1 MDDTLIQVKNLQIS
15 FKYDGVMTPVIR
27 GVSFDI
33 KRGETLG
40 MVGESG
46 SGKSVTSR
54 EIMRLIAT
62 PPARIDSG
70 EILFDGRD
78 ILKMSDDEL
87 RSIRGN
93 RISMIFQEPM
103 TSLNPVYTCGDQIME
118 VIRLHKGVSKKEA
131 RQMAIE
137 MLREVGVQ
145 SPETR
150 VDCYPHELSGGMR
163 QRVMIA
169 MALSCSPTLLIS
181 DEPTTA
187 LDPTIQAQILQLIK
201 DMKKKLNMSVLFI
214 THDLGVVAQNCDRV
228 VVMYA
233 GKIVE
238 VAEVCELFDH
248 PAHPYTQGLI
258 MSIPKMSS
266 DVEELY
272 SIDGSIPSFGSLPGG
287 CTFGPRCPYFTEE
300 CTKSEPVLK
309 DIGAISVPATGAA
322 AALFERR
329 RHHV

>member
-70 EILFDGRD
+70 EILFEGRN

-118 VIRLHKGVSKKEA
+118 VIRLHQGVSKKEA
-131 RQMAIE
+131 RPMAIQ
-137 MLREVGVQ
+137 MLSEVGVQ

-238 VAEVCELFDH
+238 VAEVCEPFDH
-248 PAHPYTQGLI
+248 PAHPYTQRLI

-272 SIDGSIPSFGSLPGG
+272 SIDGSIPSFGSLPSG

-309 DIGAISVPATGAA
+309 DIGGGHLCARH
-322 AALFERR
+322 RR
-329 RHHV
+329 SSGTL

>member
-1 MDDTLIQVKNLQIS
+1 MDDTLIKVKNLQIS

-309 DIGAISVPATGAA
+309 DIGGGHLCACH
-322 AALFERR
+322 RR
-329 RHHV
+329 SSGTL

>member
-40 MVGESG
+40 IVGESG

-70 EILFDGRD
+70 EILFEGRD

-272 SIDGSIPSFGSLPGG
+272 SIDGSIPSFGSLPSG

-309 DIGAISVPATGAA
+309 DIGGGHLCACH
-322 AALFERR
+322 RR
-329 RHHV
+329 SRGTL

>member
-309 DIGAISVPATGAA
+309 DIGGGHLCTCH
-322 AALFERR
+322 RR
-329 RHHV
+329 SSGTL

>member
-54 EIMRLIAT
+54 EIMRLIAA

-70 EILFDGRD
+70 EIIFEGRD
-78 ILKMSDDEL
+78 ILKMSDAEL

-103 TSLNPVYTCGDQIME
+103 TSLNPVYTCGNQIME

-131 RQMAIE
+131 RQMAIDI
-137 MLREVGVQ
+137 LRDVGVQ

-169 MALSCSPTLLIS
+169 MALACSPTLLIS

-228 VVMYA
+228 AVMYA

-266 DVEELY
+266 EVEELY
-272 SIDGSIPSFGSLPGG
+272 SIDGSIPSFGALPSG
-287 CTFGPRCPYFTEE
+287 CAFGPRCPYFTEA
-300 CTKSEPVLK
+300 CAKSVPELK
-309 DIGAISVPATGAA
+309 DVGAGHLCACHRRSSGA
-322 AALFERR
+322 L
-329 RHHV
+329 

>member
-70 EILFDGRD
+70 EILFEGRD

-300 CTKSEPVLK
+300 CTTSEPVLK
-309 DIGAISVPATGAA
+309 DIGGGHLCACH
-322 AALFERR
+322 RR
-329 RHHV
+329 SSGTL

>member
-70 EILFDGRD
+70 EILFEGRD

-238 VAEVCELFDH
+238 VAEGCERFDH

-309 DIGAISVPATGAA
+309 DIGGGHLCACH
-322 AALFERR
+322 RR
-329 RHHV
+329 SSGTL

>member
-70 EILFDGRD
+70 EILFEGRD

-272 SIDGSIPSFGSLPGG
+272 SIDGSIPSFGSLPVG

-309 DIGAISVPATGAA
+309 DIGGGHLCACH
-322 AALFERR
+322 RR
-329 RHHV
+329 SSGTL

>member
-70 EILFDGRD
+70 EILFEGRD

-169 MALSCSPTLLIS
+169 LALSCSPTLLIS

-309 DIGAISVPATGAA
+309 DIGGGHLCACH
-322 AALFERR
+322 RR
-329 RHHV
+329 SSGTL

>member
-70 EILFDGRD
+70 EILFEGRD

-103 TSLNPVYTCGDQIME
+103 TSLNPVYTCGNQIME

-309 DIGAISVPATGAA
+309 DIGGGHLCACH
-322 AALFERR
+322 RR
-329 RHHV
+329 SSGTL

>member
-70 EILFDGRD
+70 EILFEGRD

-145 SPETR
+145 SPENR

-309 DIGAISVPATGAA
+309 DIGGGHLCACH
-322 AALFERR
+322 RR
-329 RHHV
+329 SSGTL

>member
-145 SPETR
+145 SPESR

-309 DIGAISVPATGAA
+309 DIGGGHLCACH
-322 AALFERR
+322 RR
-329 RHHV
+329 SSGTL

>member
-70 EILFDGRD
+70 EILFEGRD

-118 VIRLHKGVSKKEA
+118 VILLHKGVSKKEA

-309 DIGAISVPATGAA
+309 DIGGGHLCACHRRSSGA
-322 AALFERR
+322 L
-329 RHHV
+329 

>member
-70 EILFDGRD
+70 EILFEGRD

-181 DEPTTA
+181 EEPTTA

-272 SIDGSIPSFGSLPGG
+272 SIDGSIPSFGSLPSG

-309 DIGAISVPATGAA
+309 DIGGGHLCACH
-322 AALFERR
+322 RR
-329 RHHV
+329 SSGTL

>member
-1 MDDTLIQVKNLQIS
+1 MALLEMQDLKTFFTTK
-15 FKYDGVMTPVIR
+15 R
-27 GVSFDI
+27 GVVKAVNGVSY
-33 KRGETLG
+33 KVEAGKTLG
-40 MVGESG
+40 VVGESG

-272 SIDGSIPSFGSLPGG
+272 SIDGSIPSFGSLPSG

-309 DIGAISVPATGAA
+309 DIGGGHLCACH
-322 AALFERR
+322 RR
-329 RHHV
+329 SSGTL

>member
-70 EILFDGRD
+70 EILFEGRD

-248 PAHPYTQGLI
+248 PAYPYTQGLI

-272 SIDGSIPSFGSLPGG
+272 SIDGSIPSFGSLPSG

-309 DIGAISVPATGAA
+309 DIGGGHLCACH
-322 AALFERR
+322 RR
-329 RHHV
+329 SSGTL

>member
-54 EIMRLIAT
+54 EIMGLIAT

-70 EILFDGRD
+70 EILFEGRD

-309 DIGAISVPATGAA
+309 DIGGGHLCACH
-322 AALFERR
+322 RR
-329 RHHV
+329 SSGTL

>member
-54 EIMRLIAT
+54 EIMRLIAM

-70 EILFDGRD
+70 EILFEGRD

-272 SIDGSIPSFGSLPGG
+272 SIDGSIPSFGSLPSG

-309 DIGAISVPATGAA
+309 DIGGGHLCACH
-322 AALFERR
+322 RR
-329 RHHV
+329 SSGTL

>member
-1 MDDTLIQVKNLQIS
+1 
-15 FKYDGVMTPVIR
+15 MTPVIR

-54 EIMRLIAT
+54 EIMRLIAA

-70 EILFDGRD
+70 EILFEGRD
-78 ILKMSDDEL
+78 ILKMSDAEL

-103 TSLNPVYTCGDQIME
+103 TSLNPVYTCGNQIME

-131 RQMAIE
+131 RQMAIDI
-137 MLREVGVQ
+137 LRDVGVQ

-169 MALSCSPTLLIS
+169 MALACSPTLLIS

-228 VVMYA
+228 AVMYA

-266 DVEELY
+266 EVEELY
-272 SIDGSIPSFGSLPGG
+272 SIDGSIPASA
-287 CTFGPRCPYFTEE
+287 RCPAAAPLVPGAPTSPRPAQSR
-300 CTKSEPVLK
+300 CRSSKTSET
-309 DIGAISVPATGAA
+309 AISAPATGAA
-322 AALFERR
+322 AALCERR
-329 RHHV
+329 R

>member
-27 GVSFDI
+27 GASFDI

-70 EILFDGRD
+70 EILFEGRD

-248 PAHPYTQGLI
+248 TAHPYTQGLI

-309 DIGAISVPATGAA
+309 DIGGGHLCACH
-322 AALFERR
+322 RR
-329 RHHV
+329 SSGTL

>member
-70 EILFDGRD
+70 EILFEGRD

-169 MALSCSPTLLIS
+169 MALSCSPALLIA

-309 DIGAISVPATGAA
+309 DIGGGHLCACH
-322 AALFERR
+322 RR
-329 RHHV
+329 SSGTL

>member
-70 EILFDGRD
+70 EILFEGRD

-272 SIDGSIPSFGSLPGG
+272 FIDGSIPSFGSLPGG

-309 DIGAISVPATGAA
+309 DIGGGHLCACH
-322 AALFERR
+322 RR
-329 RHHV
+329 SSGTL

>member
-70 EILFDGRD
+70 EILFEGRD

-248 PAHPYTQGLI
+248 PAHPYAQGLI

-309 DIGAISVPATGAA
+309 DIGGGHLCACH
-322 AALFERR
+322 RR
-329 RHHV
+329 SSGTL

>member
-272 SIDGSIPSFGSLPGG
+272 SIDGSIPSFGSLPSG

-300 CTKSEPVLK
+300 RTKYEPVLK
-309 DIGAISVPATGAA
+309 DIGGGHLCACH
-322 AALFERR
+322 RR
-329 RHHV
+329 SSGTL

>member
-62 PPARIDSG
+62 PPARIDSW
-70 EILFDGRD
+70 EILFEGRD

-187 LDPTIQAQILQLIK
+187 LAPTIQAQILQLIK

-309 DIGAISVPATGAA
+309 DIGGGHLCACH
-322 AALFERR
+322 RR
-329 RHHV
+329 SSGTL

>member
-272 SIDGSIPSFGSLPGG
+272 SIDGSIPSFGSLPSG

-309 DIGAISVPATGAA
+309 DIGGGHLCTCH
-322 AALFERR
+322 RR
-329 RHHV
+329 SSGTL

>member
-54 EIMRLIAT
+54 EIMRLIAA

-70 EILFDGRD
+70 EILFEGRD
-78 ILKMSDDEL
+78 ILKMSGAEL

-103 TSLNPVYTCGDQIME
+103 TSLNPVYTCGNQIME

-131 RQMAIE
+131 RQMAIDI
-137 MLREVGVQ
+137 LRDVGVQ

-169 MALSCSPTLLIS
+169 MALACSPTLLIS

-228 VVMYA
+228 AVMYA

-266 DVEELY
+266 EVEELY
-272 SIDGSIPSFGSLPGG
+272 SIDGSIPSFGALPSG
-287 CTFGPRCPYFTEE
+287 CAFGPRCPYFTEA
-300 CTKSEPVLK
+300 CAKSVPELK
-309 DIGAISVPATGAA
+309 DVGDGHLCACHRRSSGA
-322 AALFERR
+322 L
-329 RHHV
+329 

>member
-70 EILFDGRD
+70 EILFEGRD

-238 VAEVCELFDH
+238 VADVCELFDH

-309 DIGAISVPATGAA
+309 DIGGGHLCACH
-322 AALFERR
+322 RR
-329 RHHV
+329 SSGTL

>member
-1 MDDTLIQVKNLQIS
+1 MDNTLIQVKNLQIS

-27 GVSFDI
+27 GASFDI

-70 EILFDGRD
+70 EILFEGRD

-309 DIGAISVPATGAA
+309 DIGGGHLCACH
-322 AALFERR
+322 RR
-329 RHHV
+329 SSGTL

>member
-54 EIMRLIAT
+54 EIMRLIAA

-70 EILFDGRD
+70 EIIFEGRD
-78 ILKMSDDEL
+78 ILKMSDTEL

-103 TSLNPVYTCGDQIME
+103 TSLNPVYTCGNQIME
-118 VIRLHKGVSKKEA
+118 VIRLHKGVGKKEA
-131 RQMAIE
+131 RQMAIDI
-137 MLREVGVQ
+137 LRDVGVQ

-169 MALSCSPTLLIS
+169 MALACSPTLLIS

-228 VVMYA
+228 AVMYA

-266 DVEELY
+266 EVEELY
-272 SIDGSIPSFGSLPGG
+272 SIDGSIPSFGALPSG
-287 CTFGPRCPYFTEE
+287 CAFGPRCPYFTES
-300 CTKSEPVLK
+300 CAKSVPELK
-309 DIGAISVPATGAA
+309 DVGDGHLCACHRRSSGA
-322 AALFERR
+322 L
-329 RHHV
+329 

>member
-27 GVSFDI
+27 GMSFDI

-70 EILFDGRD
+70 EILFEGRD

-272 SIDGSIPSFGSLPGG
+272 SIDGSIPSFGSLPSG

-309 DIGAISVPATGAA
+309 DIGGGHLCACH
-322 AALFERR
+322 RR
-329 RHHV
+329 SSGTL

>member
-1 MDDTLIQVKNLQIS
+1 MDDTLIQVKNLQVS

-70 EILFDGRD
+70 EILFEGRD

-169 MALSCSPTLLIS
+169 MALSCSPILLIS

-309 DIGAISVPATGAA
+309 DIGGGHLCACH
-322 AALFERR
+322 RR
-329 RHHV
+329 SSGTL

>member
-70 EILFDGRD
+70 EILFEGRD

-287 CTFGPRCPYFTEE
+287 CSFGPRCPYFTEE

-309 DIGAISVPATGAA
+309 DIGGGHLCACH
-322 AALFERR
+322 RR
-329 RHHV
+329 SSGTL

>member
-272 SIDGSIPSFGSLPGG
+272 SIDGSIPSFVSLPSG

-309 DIGAISVPATGAA
+309 DIGGGHLCACH
-322 AALFERR
+322 RR
-329 RHHV
+329 SSGTL

>member
-70 EILFDGRD
+70 EILFEGRD

-87 RSIRGN
+87 RSIRGT

-309 DIGAISVPATGAA
+309 DIGGGHLCACH
-322 AALFERR
+322 RR
-329 RHHV
+329 SSGTL

>member
-70 EILFDGRD
+70 EILFEGRD

-150 VDCYPHELSGGMR
+150 VDCHPHELSGGMR

-309 DIGAISVPATGAA
+309 DIGGGHLCACH
-322 AALFERR
+322 RR
-329 RHHV
+329 SSGTL

>member
-70 EILFDGRD
+70 EILFEGRD

-181 DEPTTA
+181 DGPTTA

-309 DIGAISVPATGAA
+309 DIGGGHLCACH
-322 AALFERR
+322 RR
-329 RHHV
+329 SSGTL

>member
-62 PPARIDSG
+62 TPARIDSG

-272 SIDGSIPSFGSLPGG
+272 SIDGSIPSFGSLPSG

-309 DIGAISVPATGAA
+309 DIGGGHLCACH
-322 AALFERR
+322 RR
-329 RHHV
+329 SSGTL

>member
-118 VIRLHKGVSKKEA
+118 VIRLHKGVSKKEV

-272 SIDGSIPSFGSLPGG
+272 SIDGSIPSFGSLPSG

-309 DIGAISVPATGAA
+309 DIGGGHLCACH
-322 AALFERR
+322 RR
-329 RHHV
+329 SSGTL

>member
-54 EIMRLIAT
+54 EILRLIAT

-70 EILFDGRD
+70 EILFEGRD

-309 DIGAISVPATGAA
+309 DIGGGHLCACH
-322 AALFERR
+322 RR
-329 RHHV
+329 SSGTL